1 MLLHHGEDANRLFR
15 ENWTV
20 AVHLEL
26 QDTYTTP
33 EEDEP
38 LRRFLAGESDDY
50 AWWYDGWGAAVREM
64 TRQGKTIRRM
74 RVVTEPHTDYTRF
87 ALAIARLNA
96 AAGEDIRYIPRHTVA
111 EEALGRDD
119 WWIFDDGLVAFSV
132 FTPGGAGAGLA
143 TTTDPAIVS
152 HLGDIRDRVWACGI
166 PYAEYA
172 AGDGGR

>member
-1 MLLHHGEDANRLFR
+1 MLLYHGEDALRLFR
-15 ENWTV
+15 ENWAV

-38 LRRFLAGESDDY
+38 LRKFLTGEPDDY
-50 AWWYDGWGAAVREM
+50 AWWFAGWGDLVREL
-64 TRQGKTIRRM
+64 TDEGKTIRRL

-96 AAGEDIRYIPRHTVA
+96 EAGEDIRYIPRHGVDP
-111 EEALGRDD
+111 EQLSGDD
-119 WWIFDDGLVAFSV
+119 WWIFDDDLVAFSV
-132 FTPGGAGAGLA
+132 FTPTGAGGGFA
-143 TTTDPAIVS
+143 TTSDPAIVS
-152 HLGDIRDRVWACGI
+152 HIRAVRDRLWPTGI

-172 AGDGGR
+172 TADVQR